1 VAKLPETCRE
11 VNMQASKICH
21 LRINFD
27 FTVFGIE
34 AGGKFL
40 FSIAPTF
47 VQFSCS
53 VFFFFQTTMALLP
66 TSGLVLF
73 LGLLICV
80 TIEM

>member
-1 VAKLPETCRE
+1 L
-11 VNMQASKICH
+11 
-21 LRINFD
+21 D

-66 TSGLVLF
+66 TSVLVLF
-73 LGLLICV
+73 LGLLICI
-80 TIEM
+80 TIEMLHTLEGRRGVVTNSLAES

>member
-1 VAKLPETCRE
+1 MIVAKLPETCRE

-21 LRINFD
+21 LRINLD

-47 VQFSCS
+47 VQFSFS
-53 VFFFFQTTMALLP
+53 FKQHWLFFQP
-66 TSGLVLF
+66 VF
-73 LGLLICV
+73 
-80 TIEM
+80 